1 VTGESPQIKTQIY
14 DEFFRHKLTK
24 VSGSHSKLSRME
36 REIMTEEQDLE
47 KQLLDIDLFYLVQP
61 EYNAFA
67 PELQDSRLKE
77 LA

>member
-1 VTGESPQIKTQIY
+1 
-14 DEFFRHKLTK
+14 
-24 VSGSHSKLSRME
+24 ME